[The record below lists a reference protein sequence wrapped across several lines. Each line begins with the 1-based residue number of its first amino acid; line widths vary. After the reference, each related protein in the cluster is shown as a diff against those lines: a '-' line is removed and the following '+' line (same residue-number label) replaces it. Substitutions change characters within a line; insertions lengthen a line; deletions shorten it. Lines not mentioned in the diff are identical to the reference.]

1 MRTQRFRV
9 LSVNC
14 IFIGGGCGG
23 GWEDVTEI
31 SRRRWED
38 VTEISGRRREDVTEI
53 SGRKNGRGYIHLP
66 VTSRQITV
74 VLL

>member
-1 MRTQRFRV
+1 
-9 LSVNC
+9 LC
-14 IFIGGGCGG
+14 GCGG
-23 GWEDVTEI
+23 RWEDVTEI

-66 VTSRQITV
+66 IMSR
-74 VLL
+74 